1 MTEAHATALIGQLN
15 RIAVALERH
24 TEVMLEHSGLL
35 QEQIELSRFN
45 AERNSD
51 RDETVA
57 GELGRLLREHGK

>member
-1 MTEAHATALIGQLN
+1 MNYDAAEIVAKLN

-45 AERNSD
+45 AERSSD